1 VGFRSEGDHWDR
13 PLETGLKSAL
23 PLRRW
28 GLNEST
34 VIYETPEYRKPQ
46 ADEVVEY
53 GGRLWR
59 ILNPNLINQE
69 PKDEFTEIH
78 DA

>member
-1 VGFRSEGDHWDR
+1 
-13 PLETGLKSAL
+13 
-23 PLRRW
+23 
-28 GLNEST
+28 LNESI

>member
-1 VGFRSEGDHWDR
+1 LGPAVGDGIEVGF
-13 PLETGLKSAL
+13 TASAVG
-23 PLRRW
+23 
-28 GLNEST
+28 GLNESI

-59 ILNPNLINQE
+59 ILNPHLINQE
-69 PKDEFTEIH
+69 PKEEFTEIH
-78 DA
+78 DAL